1 MTTHETKKKG
11 NSTKLTVIL
20 MLLVLAIVIV
30 PQVIKSG
37 AEFGGSDDQAE
48 SVITEMDPNYKPWFS
63 SIFEPA
69 SGEIESLLFALQ
81 AAIGAGVIGF
91 GLGYLKGKKK
101 VNDEVNDKHR

>member
-1 MTTHETKKKG
+1 MTTHESKKKG

-69 SGEIESLLFALQ
+69 FASQ
-81 AAIGAGVIGF
+81 AALGAGIVGYYIG
-91 GLGYLKGKKK
+91 
-101 VNDEVNDKHR
+101 VTRTKHKMKEEK

>member
-1 MTTHETKKKG
+1 MTTHESKKKG

-48 SVITEMDPNYKPWFS
+48 SVITEMDP
-63 SIFEPA
+63 A
-69 SGEIESLLFALQ
+69 SGEIESLLFASP
-81 AAIGAGVIGF
+81 AALGAGIVGYYIG
-91 GLGYLKGKKK
+91 
-101 VNDEVNDKHR
+101 VTRTKHKMKEEK

>member
-1 MTTHETKKKG
+1 MTTHESKKKG

-63 SIFEPA
+63 SCLLYTSPSPRDVE
-69 SGEIESLLFALQ
+69 ESRMPSSA
-81 AAIGAGVIGF
+81 
-91 GLGYLKGKKK
+91 
-101 VNDEVNDKHR
+101 

>member
-1 MTTHETKKKG
+1 MTTHESKKKG

-48 SVITEMDPNYKPWFS
+48 SVITEMDHNYKPWFS

-69 SGEIESLLFALQ
+69 SGEIESLLFALYC
-81 AAIGAGVIGF
+81 A
-91 GLGYLKGKKK
+91 
-101 VNDEVNDKHR
+101 

>member
-1 MTTHETKKKG
+1 MTTHESKKKG

-37 AEFGGSDDQAE
+37 ADDQAE

-69 SGEIESLLFALQ
+69 SGEIESLLFASQ
-81 AAIGAGVIGF
+81 AALGAGIVGYYIG
-91 GLGYLKGKKK
+91 
-101 VNDEVNDKHR
+101 VTRTKHKMKEEK

>member
-1 MTTHETKKKG
+1 MTTHESKKKG

-48 SVITEMDPNYKPWFS
+48 SVITEMDPNYKP
-63 SIFEPA
+63 I
-69 SGEIESLLFALQ
+69 
-81 AAIGAGVIGF
+81 
-91 GLGYLKGKKK
+91 KKC
-101 VNDEVNDKHR
+101 RA

>member
-1 MTTHETKKKG
+1 MTTHESKKKG

-48 SVITEMDPNYKPWFS
+48 SKPWFS

-69 SGEIESLLFALQ
+69 SGEIESLLFASQ
-81 AAIGAGVIGF
+81 AALGAGIVGYYIG
-91 GLGYLKGKKK
+91 
-101 VNDEVNDKHR
+101 VTRTKHKMKEEK